1 MTEYNK
7 NVLKSMLE
15 ITKMCLLPELK
26 DKFTSQYLDLDSNQ
40 FNEFR
45 YELDENLKAL
55 FHLLQQNDE
64 ILSNQSRDQSKETLE
79 FRKFFVILC
88 CEQTTECKLY
98 QTKNENFIKHLI
110 KFSENFFEKLAVRS
124 EVLDEAFKYYKEKLI
139 TDVWK
144 KNIGA
149 VYGFSRFCEVSLFF
163 LCNAP
168 LNCFWND

>member
-1 MTEYNK
+1 MTDYNQ
-7 NVLKSMLE
+7 NVLKAMLE

-64 ILSNQSRDQSKETLE
+64 ILSNQSKETLE
-79 FRKFFVILC
+79 FRTFFVILC

-110 KFSENFFEKLAVRS
+110 KFSENCFEKLAVRS
-124 EVLDEAFKYYKEKLI
+124 EVLEEAFKYYKEKLI
-139 TDVWK
+139 KNVWK

-149 VYGFSRFCEVSLFF
+149 VYGFSRFCEVSFFCATHHKYFF
-163 LCNAP
+163 LNI
-168 LNCFWND
+168 